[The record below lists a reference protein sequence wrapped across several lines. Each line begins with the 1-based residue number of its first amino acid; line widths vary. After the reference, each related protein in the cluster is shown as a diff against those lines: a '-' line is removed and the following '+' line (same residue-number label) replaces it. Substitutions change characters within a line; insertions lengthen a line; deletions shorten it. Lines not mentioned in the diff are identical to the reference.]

1 MRITATGNSYAEFK
15 ALVDAFADA
24 DKVFYGK
31 SGGDVI
37 NALVIFDSQN
47 QYVDANFG
55 TGVVT
60 ETAFLSDFPNAI
72 LATTGAAY

>member
-1 MRITATGNSYAEFK
+1 MRITATGNNYAEFQ
-15 ALVDAFADA
+15 AIVDAFGDA

-31 SGGDVI
+31 TGSDVT
-37 NALVIFDSQN
+37 NVLMIFDSQN
-47 QYVDANFG
+47 QYVDGNFG

-60 ETAFLSDFPNAI
+60 ETAFLSDFPGAI